1 MAGSTKDENE
11 LFILKEKKKLKRAFI
26 FWDHANVFHIL
37 QELNIR
43 LDYDLAKR
51 RLAREYYLVAPIMY
65 MGKPRVIF
73 PKKQRFIDALEFTGW
88 SITEKPLKIKPS
100 GKRSQNGVDEIMFL
114 NIYDFAEEGAYEK
127 AIIVSGDKI
136 FVGVVK
142 RLKELKI
149 KVDIWSFRKSISRAL
164 IKEAGVENIYYLD
177 DILDEI
183 KLDGK

>member
-1 MAGSTKDENE
+1 MAGSTKNKNE

-43 LDYDLAKR
+43 LDYNLAKR

-65 MGKPRVIF
+65 MGKPSVIF
-73 PKKQRFIDALEFTGW
+73 PKKQRFIDALEFAGW

-100 GKRSQNGVDEIMFL
+100 GKRSQNGVDETMFMD
-114 NIYDFAEEGAYEK
+114 IYDFAKEGAYDK
-127 AIIVSGDKI
+127 AIIVSGDGI

-142 RLKELKI
+142 RLKELET
-149 KVDIWSFRKSISRAL
+149 KVEIWSFRKSISRAL
-164 IKEAGVENIYYLD
+164 IKEAGVENVHYLD
-177 DILDEI
+177 DIIDEI
-183 KLDGK
+183 KLEGK